1 MRIEE
6 LHVGRLLRWT
16 GWGSCRDAPCMEHQ
30 PTTLQTFLGELLW
43 HQPREPENGGLWR
56 LYYSNDNYFG
66 GFNQVGRCYHSLAVH
81 AGACDPISLQGWCGH
96 WILEAF
102 LLSCLNLSEI
112 HAEPKTYGKSD
123 VFQRESGSR
132 SYEFWFCVVGTPFDM
147 TRMAA
152 WLLRFLRASMSFH
165 FLVTFMLFWMTSAR
179 WFRQSNKTFCIVHL
193 GEEPCIVWLHAILY
207 T

>member
-1 MRIEE
+1 M
-6 LHVGRLLRWT
+6 LH
-16 GWGSCRDAPCMEHQ
+16 
-30 PTTLQTFLGELLW
+30 LW
-43 HQPREPENGGLWR
+43 HQPREPGMVVCEGYIMVLVMT
-56 LYYSNDNYFG
+56 LMYFG
-66 GFNQVGRCYHSLAVH
+66 GFNQVGRCDHSLTVH
-81 AGACDPISLQGWCGH
+81 AGHYDPISLQGWCGH

-102 LLSCLNLSEI
+102 LVSCLRLSEI

-123 VFQRESGSR
+123 VFQWESESR

-165 FLVTFMLFWMTSAR
+165 FLVTLCCFGWQSAR

-193 GEEPCIVWLHAILY
+193 GEEPCIVWLHVETYYRLNMSHPDKTNWSELVLRAFRHVNVLVPKVLS
-207 T
+207 